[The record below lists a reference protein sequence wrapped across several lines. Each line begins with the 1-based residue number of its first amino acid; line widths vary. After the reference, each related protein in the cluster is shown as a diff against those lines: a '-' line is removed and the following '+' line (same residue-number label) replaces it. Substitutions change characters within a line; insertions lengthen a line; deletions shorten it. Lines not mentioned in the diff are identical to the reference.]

1 MDSSFHIMLYVIEI
15 SVTNNQLYTS
25 AVYDISHPIELICFI
40 IHQNIQPVVTF
51 GIMYMLHNK
60 SLILINKLGCTV
72 IVIVLV
78 HFMQLQALL
87 HKVVLPM
94 LSPPPWLMSYG
105 MLQLF
110 QMGWFIIMQL
120 LTNQFRLFREKIFHP
135 CHHPPF
141 SPQIIPHS

>member
-94 LSPPPWLMSYG
+94 LSPPP
-105 MLQLF
+105 
-110 QMGWFIIMQL
+110 
-120 LTNQFRLFREKIFHP
+120 
-135 CHHPPF
+135 
-141 SPQIIPHS
+141 